1 MKQTY
6 EQLEQ
11 ERNELAAQVERL
23 RSEFPLFD
31 DDGLCEH
38 EHHCEFTLLQERKRL
53 HEMLAETPPAALASL
68 KAQWQSEAL
77 CGFYDHLQGVALRN
91 GWGTDSDAYIVSEE
105 LKSWCQ
111 QTQESSND

>member
-1 MKQTY
+1 MNEHELCCGTVADKAKLCA
-6 EQLEQ
+6 EIAERDLRIKSLER

-53 HEMLAETPPAALASL
+53 HEMLAETPPAASGAFELLANWEGE
-68 KAQWQSEAL
+68 K
-77 CGFYDHLQGVALRN
+77 
-91 GWGTDSDAYIVSEE
+91 
-105 LKSWCQ
+105 
-111 QTQESSND
+111 